1 MKTFDEL
8 FDKADRMIRTFVQS
22 GGADKKAPVIYPMGR
37 YGMLVKHILNDR
49 YGIQEEF
56 VADNLLS
63 EVARNNSVYP
73 ISKIKD
79 IDMEGR
85 TVLLSCE
92 ARLSAVRAELLKYT
106 TMDHVLDVFSPAAY
120 FDNDVYTE
128 PFDFT
133 QDTRSLCLDSVAR
146 ELERNNVPGAVAECG
161 VNEGGFATYI
171 SRYFPERTFYL
182 FDTFEGFDP
191 RDVSRPEED
200 LPDDFWQR
208 WDYTKAT
215 PEKALRNIPYRTQTV
230 VRQGYFPDTAKGLE
244 DERFAFVNLD
254 MDLYQPIKAG
264 LEFFYPRMSPGGVI
278 FVHDATNRYLTGVRK
293 AIVEFCTAAHAGYI
307 ALPHYDCNS
316 TAMIT
321 KPY

>member
-22 GGADKKAPVIYPMGR
+22 GGADKKAPGIYPMGR

-63 EVARNNSVYP
+63 EVARNNSFYP